1 MTQDSLG
8 VAVIGAGM
16 VGRAHA
22 AGYRSATQ
30 LYDLDLP
37 EVRLVAVADAYEPFA
52 IDAAKRFG
60 YERAVTSWQDIV
72 DADDV
77 DVVSV
82 AIANELHRPVVEAL
96 LAAGKH
102 VLCEKPLA
110 PSVEDAAAMVAAAE
124 AADTQSGVGFS
135 FRRTPGINAIR
146 EQVEAGAIGE
156 LRHFN
161 GHYWC
166 DYALNPDAPISWRY
180 KGGPGSGALA
190 DIGSHMI
197 DLGEYVCGPI
207 TSVSGGTFQTFTT
220 SRPVPVGA
228 VVGHAAG
235 GAVSDER
242 DTVDNEDIATFTAT
256 FANGAV
262 GTFSISRV
270 AHGLPNGLGFEVFGA
285 DGAGGASTST
295 TRACS
300 PSPTTVRGRRD
311 QRLPVRAPRAPAPGP
326 HPWPRDGLPLGR
338 LRPER
343 PVRLA
348 GARLPRPGGRGRQA
362 PARAVTG
369 PRPAQHGDPRGGH
382 AVRVERRRRRH
393 DRLTSRH
400 PLTPVAPP
408 RKDPAMKLG
417 AYTACLHD
425 RTLPDALDVLS
436 GIGLT
441 SAEVNTGGFIPSP
454 HCPVD
459 GLLASA
465 GPREEYLGDL
475 RREGHRADRR

>member
-52 IDAAKRFG
+52 TDAAKRFG

-110 PSVEDAAAMVAAAE
+110 PSVEDAAAMVAAAD

-146 EQVEAGAIGE
+146 AQVEAGAIGE

-166 DYALNPDAPISWRY
+166 DYALNADAPISWRY

-220 SRPVPVGA
+220 TRPVPVGA

-242 DTVDNEDIATFTAT
+242 DTVDNEDIATFTAP

-285 DGAGGASTST
+285 NGMAAFDLNHPGVFTFADQGAGAETNGYREVLLGPQHPGL
-295 TRACS
+295 TRGLAMDF
-300 PSPTTVRGRRD
+300 PSVGYGQND
-311 QRLPVRAPRAPAPGP
+311 LFAWQ
-326 HPWPRDGLPLGR
+326 
-338 LRPER
+338 
-343 PVRLA
+343 
-348 GARLPRPGGRGRQA
+348 
-362 PARAVTG
+362 ARAFLDQVAGVGKLPPVPSLAHGLHNMQILAAVTQS
-369 PRPAQHGDPRGGH
+369 ALNGGA
-382 AVRVERRRRRH
+382 AV
-393 DRLTSRH
+393 TI
-400 PLTPVAPP
+400 A
-408 RKDPAMKLG
+408 
-417 AYTACLHD
+417 
-425 RTLPDALDVLS
+425 
-436 GIGLT
+436 
-441 SAEVNTGGFIPSP
+441 
-454 HCPVD
+454 
-459 GLLASA
+459 
-465 GPREEYLGDL
+465 
-475 RREGHRADRR
+475 